1 MGHALTAVAVMAFAT
16 IAVHLSLSQ
25 AVLAVVAKVCKC
37 HKCLSFW
44 ATLVVLL
51 WSGCSPIAAAVLS
64 LSVSY
69 LSNWFGLLLVWLNR
83 KFNELWEKVEKKT
96 KTKPQQ

>member
-1 MGHALTAVAVMAFAT
+1 MAHALTAIAVMVVAT
-16 IAVHLSLSQ
+16 IVVHLSLSQ
-25 AVLAVVAKVCKC
+25 AVMAVVAKVCKC

-51 WSGCSPIAAAVLS
+51 WSRCNPIAALLLS

-83 KFNELWEKVEKKT
+83 KFNQLWEKVGKKA
-96 KTKPQQ
+96 KTKPQR